1 MGFKFWE
8 CCTAAPGK
16 RETSVLKR
24 FATCESGATA
34 IEYSLMAIMIAIA
47 IIAVLGEISA
57 EITNVYTSIKTGFST
72 ASS

>member
-1 MGFKFWE
+1 MGFTLFERRKAGSSNR
-8 CCTAAPGK
+8 TA
-16 RETSVLKR
+16 SVFKR